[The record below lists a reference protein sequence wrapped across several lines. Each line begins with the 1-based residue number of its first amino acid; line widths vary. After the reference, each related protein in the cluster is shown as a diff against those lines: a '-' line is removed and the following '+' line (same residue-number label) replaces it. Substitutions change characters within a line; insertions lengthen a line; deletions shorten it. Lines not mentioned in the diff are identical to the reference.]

1 MWIGKGR
8 VLMGWFLT
16 YNQGG
21 VMRLVMGVCLGLVLV
36 GCSGPKVEIIENMRY
51 LYSHNENAL
60 SPSLTLGTIQ
70 ECVKQEG
77 YHETT
82 RINDKVY
89 HCDGVYVTRAYPYA
103 GQNGY
108 IDIGGAVQAGIY
120 GGLGY
125 AGMKAIGDGIG
136 DSGSTTNV
144 NQEGGGA
151 SSNSGALSLSG
162 ASASSNS
169 KSSSSNKNI
178 NHNTNK
184 NINQTRGYGHR

>member
-1 MWIGKGR
+1 
-8 VLMGWFLT
+8 
-16 YNQGG
+16 
-21 VMRLVMGVCLGLVLV
+21 MRLGLAVVMGLVLV

-60 SPSLTLGTIQ
+60 SPSLTVGTIQ

-82 RINDKVY
+82 RIDDKVY

-108 IDIGGAVQAGIY
+108 LDIGGVVEAGLYGLAIY
-120 GGLGY
+120 G
-125 AGMKAIGDGIG
+125 AADQIGDGIAK
-136 DSGSTTNV
+136 SGSTTTV

-151 SSNSGALSLSG
+151 ESNSGSLSLSG
-162 ASASSNS
+162 ATSNSAS
-169 KSSSSNKNI
+169 KSMNSNKNI
-178 NHNTNK
+178 NNNSNK
-184 NINQTRGYGHR
+184 NINQMGSYGHR

>member
-1 MWIGKGR
+1 
-8 VLMGWFLT
+8 
-16 YNQGG
+16 
-21 VMRLVMGVCLGLVLV
+21 MRLVLLVIMGLVMM

-77 YHETT
+77 YHEIT
-82 RINDKVY
+82 RINDKVH

-108 IDIGGAVQAGIY
+108 LDIGGVVEAGMYGLAIY
-120 GGLGY
+120 G
-125 AGMKAIGDGIG
+125 AADQIGDGIAK
-136 DSGSTTNV
+136 SGSTTTV

-151 SSNSGALSLSG
+151 SSNSGSLSLSG
-162 ASASSNS
+162 ANASSSSAS
-169 KSSSSNKNI
+169 KSISSNKNI
-178 NHNTNK
+178 NHNSNMNT
-184 NINQTRGYGHR
+184 QGMRGHGRD

>member
-1 MWIGKGR
+1 
-8 VLMGWFLT
+8 
-16 YNQGG
+16 
-21 VMRLVMGVCLGLVLV
+21 MRLVLGVCLGLVLV

-82 RINDKVY
+82 RIDEKVY

-108 IDIGGAVQAGIY
+108 LDIGGVVEAGMYGLAIY
-120 GGLGY
+120 G
-125 AGMKAIGDGIG
+125 AADQIGDGIAK
-136 DSGSTTNV
+136 SGSTTTV

-151 SSNSGALSLSG
+151 SSSSGALSLSG
-162 ASASSNS
+162 ASSSSNS
-169 KSSSSNKNI
+169 KSISSNKNI
-178 NHNTNK
+178 NHNSNMNT
-184 NINQTRGYGHR
+184 QGMRGHGRD